1 LVAIDVGHSKLRPG
15 AISARGRPEFE
26 FNVGLA
32 RVLHETLASH
42 HVRSM
47 LIAEDGAMAE
57 LPKRTAAATAG
68 GATFFL
74 SIHHDSAQP
83 RYFETWNWQGMER
96 RFSDR
101 FSGFS
106 LFVSRKNPQPEA
118 SLGCAR
124 TIGVALKRAGLIP
137 SPHHAE
143 NIPGENREWADQD
156 AGVYYFDDLVVLR
169 TATTPAVLVEAG
181 VIVNRAEEELI
192 QQAAMR
198 STITAAIARGL
209 SDCGAIAKIS

>member
-1 LVAIDVGHSKLRPG
+1 
-15 AISARGRPEFE
+15 
-26 FNVGLA
+26 
-32 RVLHETLASH
+32 
-42 HVRSM
+42 
-47 LIAEDGAMAE
+47 
-57 LPKRTAAATAG
+57 
-68 GATFFL
+68 
-74 SIHHDSAQP
+74 
-83 RYFETWNWQGMER
+83 MER